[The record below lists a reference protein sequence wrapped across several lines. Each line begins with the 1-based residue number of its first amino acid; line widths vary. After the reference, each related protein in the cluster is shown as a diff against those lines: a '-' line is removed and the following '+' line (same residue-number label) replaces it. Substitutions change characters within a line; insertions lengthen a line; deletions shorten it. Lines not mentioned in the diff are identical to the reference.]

1 MTQQLEQKEA
11 IEVLGNIKILPE
23 DYNFK
28 VVNCNRDRVVCRTY
42 YIDKNST
49 KYPFLN
55 RIVVE
60 YKMNISTER
69 ITDYSVYLTND
80 SGDILYLCKYTPD
93 VLNTLFT
100 NIISLELSNW
110 RRIVNNQ
117 LPLKNINDYKSLLFE
132 FGSNKRDNNT
142 LRKMI
147 EKNINTS
154 KILNKFHMYI
164 NTNGIVPTEIWKH
177 QLFS

>member
-110 RRIVNNQ
+110 RRIVDNQ
-117 LPLKNINDYKSLLFE
+117 LPLKNINDY
-132 FGSNKRDNNT
+132 T

>member
-80 SGDILYLCKYTPD
+80 SGDILY
-93 VLNTLFT
+93 
-100 NIISLELSNW
+100 
-110 RRIVNNQ
+110 
-117 LPLKNINDYKSLLFE
+117 
-132 FGSNKRDNNT
+132 T